1 MNRFIKATT
10 ILFIL
15 TILSKII
22 GFIRDMVLVS
32 IYGASMTTDV
42 YITSMRIPTTL
53 FSIVTSALATTFI
66 PKFYDIYNNKGKKES
81 LNFTN
86 NLINITLILSIILGM
101 VAFIF
106 AAPLVKVF
114 AINFTGEKL
123 DLAIKFTRILA
134 FTILFLGI
142 NDILTCWLQIKENYN
157 IPILMGIPYNIVI
170 ISSII
175 ISSKWKVEVLAIGSF
190 LAIMSKLIFQLI
202 YAYKTGYRYKLYI
215 NLKDENIKE
224 IIILLMPVLIGVG
237 VGQLNSIIDSSL
249 ASTLGDGIITILNS
263 ASKLDEILSGLFI
276 TTIISIMYPVFSKL
290 SNDKESEEFII
301 TIRRTIN
308 IIIIIM
314 IPIIVGVIILAVP
327 IVRVLFERGKF
338 DSNSTIL
345 TAQAMRCYALGILAA
360 GIGSVISR
368 IFYSL
373 KDTKTPMING
383 TITIITN
390 IVLNLIFIRYLGYI
404 GLALATSLSYFVK
417 LVLSFKK
424 LKEKVNYF
432 QQDLILKTFLKS
444 FVAASIMGLVVCLT
458 YNLLR
463 AMLVLDTT
471 ISVLILIIEGIIGG
485 GIYTSTILKMNIEE
499 VDTIFNKVKCRFIR
513 LFKLNKCS

>member
-22 GFIRDMVLVS
+22 GFVRDMVLVS

-81 LNFTN
+81 LKFTN
-86 NLINITLILSIILGM
+86 NLINITLILSVILGM

-106 AAPLVKVF
+106 AEPLVKVF
-114 AINFTGEKL
+114 AINFRGEKL

-157 IPILMGIPYNIVI
+157 IPILMGLPYNII
-170 ISSII
+170 IILSII

-224 IIILLMPVLIGVG
+224 IIILLMPVIIGVG

-263 ASKLDEILSGLFI
+263 ASKLEEILIGLFI
-276 TTIISIMYPVFSKL
+276 TTIISIMYPIFSKL
-290 SNDKESEEFII
+290 SNDNE
-301 TIRRTIN
+301 R
-308 IIIIIM
+308 
-314 IPIIVGVIILAVP
+314 VIKL
-327 IVRVLFERGKF
+327 LEGK
-338 DSNSTIL
+338 I
-345 TAQAMRCYALGILAA
+345 
-360 GIGSVISR
+360 
-368 IFYSL
+368 
-373 KDTKTPMING
+373 K
-383 TITIITN
+383 
-390 IVLNLIFIRYLGYI
+390 
-404 GLALATSLSYFVK
+404 
-417 LVLSFKK
+417 
-424 LKEKVNYF
+424 
-432 QQDLILKTFLKS
+432 
-444 FVAASIMGLVVCLT
+444 
-458 YNLLR
+458 
-463 AMLVLDTT
+463 
-471 ISVLILIIEGIIGG
+471 
-485 GIYTSTILKMNIEE
+485 
-499 VDTIFNKVKCRFIR
+499 
-513 LFKLNKCS
+513 